1 MVPKALHALFHLLH
15 TNTQEEGTIAIH
27 SHFIDEDTEAS
38 WQTDSKMAPK
48 DPSLSVFSPL

>member
-48 DPSLSVFSPL
+48 DPSLLVFSPL